1 LYESYLQENRKNINF
16 YFRMAGHGQL
26 FGRYLAT
33 KLYFSCLERHW
44 NDYEQRKHKL
54 TNDEIHEI
62 NQKIHLINDILD
74 DENFDCAFFFM
85 TFEQLITLIG
95 HAEIKMSS

>member
-62 NQKIHLINDILD
+62 RMAALIILV
-74 DENFDCAFFFM
+74 
-85 TFEQLITLIG
+85 EQMKTAKT
-95 HAEIKMSS
+95 AEKRTEIYDFYLQ